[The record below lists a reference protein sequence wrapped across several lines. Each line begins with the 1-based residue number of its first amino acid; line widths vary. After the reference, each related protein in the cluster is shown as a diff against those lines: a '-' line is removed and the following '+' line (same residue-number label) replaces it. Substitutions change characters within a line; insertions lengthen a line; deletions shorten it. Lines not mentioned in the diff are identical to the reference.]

1 MNFSQKNVYK
11 MIFIAILYTIIGVWI
26 GYFFTDSIGAFYHRG
41 NTTEIYST
49 SSITNEDIF
58 ASRKI
63 QKTMDLIRKN
73 AYGFDKKTRENIE
86 DAILKSIIAWLWDK
100 HSTYFTKKETTQ
112 FEETLR
118 GDFEW
123 IWAVINEHPKG
134 IKIMKIIIWSPAE
147 KAWLKA
153 GDIMIRVGDT
163 SIIGKTTEE
172 AVQVIRWKKWTQ
184 ANITY
189 KRGEDNTEL
198 HVSVTRDRVNVPS
211 VSEKMLENNIGYI
224 EIATFGEHTTSEF
237 IHSWNTLS
245 SSWAKGMILDFRN
258 NGGGYLDTAVDLAS
272 IILPERTPVVII
284 KQNDPKK
291 NEILMTRRWSKS
303 NTSIPVIILI
313 NDYSASASEI
323 FAGAMKDHDRAILLG
338 ERSYGKWSVQ
348 EPFDLGDGSIVKI
361 TTARWYT
368 PKDTSIDEKWIT
380 PDVTVILSNKDYEN
394 IYDRQ
399 LKSAQSIIQDQIDN
413 WLSVV
418 ATREK
423 YKTNTFNSLTGS
435 IIK

>member
-1 MNFSQKNVYK
+1 MTFSQKNAYK
-11 MIFIAILYTIIGVWI
+11 MICIAVLYSCLGVWI
-26 GYFFTDSIGAFYHRG
+26 GYFFTDSIDSFYHKVSTTG
-41 NTTEIYST
+41 N
-49 SSITNEDIF
+49 SIASNIHENIF
-58 ASRKI
+58 ASPKV
-63 QKTMDLIRKN
+63 QKTIDLIKKN
-73 AYGFDKKTRENIE
+73 AYGFDKKTPENIE

-134 IKIMKIIIWSPAE
+134 IKIMKIIVGSPAE
-147 KAWLKA
+147 KSGLKA
-153 GDIMIRVGDT
+153 GDIMTKVGET

-172 AVQVIRWKKWTQ
+172 AVQVIRWKKWTK

-198 HVSVTRDRVNVPS
+198 YVSVTRDRVNVPS
-211 VSEKMLENNIGYI
+211 VSEKMLEDHIGYI
-224 EIATFGEHTTSEF
+224 EIATFGEHTTNEF
-237 IHSWNTLS
+237 IRSWNMLS
-245 SSWAKGMILDFRN
+245 SSGAQGMILDFRN

-284 KQNDPKK
+284 KQNDSKK
-291 NEILMTRRWSKS
+291 NEILMTRKWSRS
-303 NTSIPVIILI
+303 NTTIPVIILI

-394 IYDRQ
+394 IFDRQ

-418 ATREK
+418 ATRDK

-435 IIK
+435 ITK